1 MFHIVWDLLQ
11 ESKLSDHSK
20 TLDEQLGKLKR
31 QQTALAGQQSALSAQ
46 SDKLGRQEARINVL
60 EDRLFDLEM
69 NVARFRKMTE
79 LLLEFIGERMDLDED
94 EVSTTFADD
103 IASLFEDGNC
113 DLGDDIVE
121 CLCCRKLTLR
131 YMKAC
136 IHCHETNVRY
146 KQIEDGELFKTVR
159 GP

>member
-20 TLDEQLGKLKR
+20 TLDEQLGKLKQ

-46 SDKLGRQEARINVL
+46 SDKLGRQEARMSVL
-60 EDRLFDLEM
+60 EDRLFNLEM

-94 EVSTTFADD
+94 EVSTFAED
-103 IASLFEDGNC
+103 IASLFEDGDC

-121 CLCCRKLTLR
+121 CLFCRKLTLR

-136 IHCHETNVRY
+136 THCQEINVRY
-146 KQIEDGELFKTVR
+146 KPL
-159 GP
+159 

>member
-20 TLDEQLGKLKR
+20 TLDEQLGKLKQ

-46 SDKLGRQEARINVL
+46 SDKLGRQEARMSVL
-60 EDRLFDLEM
+60 EDRLFNLEM

-94 EVSTTFADD
+94 EVSTFADD

-121 CLCCRKLTLR
+121 CLFCRKLTLR

-136 IHCHETNVRY
+136 THCQEINVRY
-146 KQIEDGELFKTVR
+146 KPL
-159 GP
+159 